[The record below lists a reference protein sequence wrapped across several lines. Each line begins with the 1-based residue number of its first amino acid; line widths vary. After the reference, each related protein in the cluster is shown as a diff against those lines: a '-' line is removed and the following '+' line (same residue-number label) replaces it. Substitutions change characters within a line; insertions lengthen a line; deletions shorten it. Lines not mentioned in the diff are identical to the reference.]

1 MTNKADLIPT
11 PSQTVGP
18 YFHLGLTDKRSI
30 ACIAGEDVKGER
42 VTIICSVFDGDGLP
56 VPDAMIE
63 LWQADANGKY
73 NHPEGTWDESESPIF
88 RGFGR
93 MATCEDGSCV
103 FKTIKPGQVPGPNGQ
118 LQAPH
123 INVSIFARGLLKHL
137 PTRIYFEGDRAN
149 ESDPVLALLP
159 NERRQ
164 TLMAHPDPANPGTW
178 RFDVRLRGERET
190 VFFDI

>member
-1 MTNKADLIPT
+1 MRNKADLIPT

-18 YFHLGLTDKRSI
+18 YFHLGLTDKRST

-42 VTIICSVFDGDGLP
+42 VTIICSVFDGDGLA

-63 LWQADANGKY
+63 LWQADSEGRY
-73 NHPEGTWDESESPIF
+73 NHPEDTWDETQRLTF
-88 RGFGR
+88 QGFGR
-93 MATCEDGSCV
+93 LPTREDGTCV
-103 FKTIKPGQVPGPNGQ
+103 FQTIKPGQVPGPKGQ

-123 INVSIFARGLLKHL
+123 INVSVFARGLLKHL

-149 ESDPVLALLP
+149 ESDPVLALVP
-159 NERRQ
+159 HERRL
-164 TLMAHPDPANPGTW
+164 TLMATSDPANPGTW
-178 RFDVRLRGERET
+178 RFDVRLHGERET